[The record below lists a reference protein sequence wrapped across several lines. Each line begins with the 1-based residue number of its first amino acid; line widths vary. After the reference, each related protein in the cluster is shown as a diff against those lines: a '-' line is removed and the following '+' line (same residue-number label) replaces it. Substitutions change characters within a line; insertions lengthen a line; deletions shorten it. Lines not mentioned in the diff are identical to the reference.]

1 MFHGSSSHFVCCD
14 TWEVTA
20 NLLRCDGQEKEW
32 ASRLESAARREGVAE
47 ARLEAAAAAADA
59 ADAATAKAMQL
70 QTAAVEA
77 EHGKDVAELLHRL
90 ETVRQAHSEQE
101 KIWVVGLETAASAEA
116 MASEQAAAMA
126 DAAATRVADLED
138 KLRSSEARVVAASL
152 SAQSVAEL
160 VQKLE
165 EMRGAHSE
173 QEEIWTSGLEDAA
186 ASVLLVSETR
196 AALAAAEESGAAA
209 AARVVELEDKL
220 RSSEARVVAATLSA
234 EREREALEGQLA
246 AEKANAV
253 ELVRKL
259 KKTRDAHREK
269 EEIWAAK
276 VEEAAVTTRE
286 VVTSEARVAEE
297 KAAAAAA
304 ARVVEL
310 EEKLRSSEARAEAAS
325 TSGSGPAGRRAA
337 DKVEHTD
344 LPGVDLVSSNMDF
357 PPT

>member
-1 MFHGSSSHFVCCD
+1 MQK
-14 TWEVTA
+14 
-20 NLLRCDGQEKEW
+20 LDGMREAHSTHERVW
-32 ASRLESAARREGVAE
+32 AAE
-47 ARLEAAAAAADA
+47 LDS
-59 ADAATAKAMQL
+59 K
-70 QTAAVEA
+70 AVEEA
-77 EHGKDVAELLHRL
+77 EQ
-90 ETVRQAHSEQE
+90 VRN
-101 KIWVVGLETAASAEA
+101 SANA
-116 MASEQAAAMA
+116 
-126 DAAATRVADLED
+126 
-138 KLRSSEARVVAASL
+138 
-152 SAQSVAEL
+152 AEL

-196 AALAAAEESGAAA
+196 AALAAAEETGAAA